1 VPEPVVEPEPEPE
14 PKLEPAPESERDRE
28 DRILREKWPMVKYVA
43 DRMKARMP
51 VWCDVEDLQASAAA
65 GLLDAHRRFD
75 PARGIKFES
84 YAPHRMRGFVL
95 DDLRAMDWV
104 PRLTRTRSNRLE
116 AAYDRLEAKLGRVP
130 TDKELAGELG
140 MSIEEFGTLALETR
154 GITAVPLKRRQLEKE
169 PVPLAIGNLP
179 DVDAESP
186 IDLVGRADVFQRIR
200 EILPPQQAEVVDLY
214 YQDDLTLKE
223 IGRVLGLSESRVCQ
237 LHAKA
242 IANLKRRFR

>member
-14 PKLEPAPESERDRE
+14 LEPVPESERDRE

-75 PARGIKFES
+75 PAKGVKFES

-104 PRLTRTRSNRLE
+104 PRLTRTRSHRLE
-116 AAYDRLEAKLGRVP
+116 TAYNRLEAKLGRVP
-130 TDKELAGELG
+130 TDKELAGELE
-140 MSIEEFGTLALETR
+140 MSIEEFGTLAFETR
-154 GITAVPLKRRQLEKE
+154 GTTAVPLKRRQLEKE
-169 PVPLAIGNLP
+169 PIPLAIGNIP

-186 IDLVGRADVFQRIR
+186 VDLAGRAEVWERIR
-200 EILPPQQAEVVDLY
+200 QILPPQQVEVVELY
-214 YQDDLTLKE
+214 YLDDLTLKE
-223 IGRVLGLSESRVCQ
+223 IGRLLELSESRVCQ
-237 LHAKA
+237 LHAMA
-242 IANLKRRFR
+242 IALLKERFLP